1 MFLASFAAAQALAAG
16 DPANPDWPC
25 VQRKVP
31 SISASMIWSGP
42 EIRNEDRRWE
52 EQSDIADL
60 VRRISSRRLPLEEAF
75 AAIDSFAATLGID
88 RTERLTLL
96 FTGLLQTVNAERSEI
111 MQGIERYTRR
121 QRELAARIN
130 AERAELDALRA
141 RENPGGQETAKI
153 QDLQKAFEWDTRV
166 FRERQESLSYVC
178 ESPVL
183 LEQRLFSLAR
193 HVESLLE

>member
-1 MFLASFAAAQALAAG
+1 MFLASFGVAQGLAAS

-31 SISASMIWSGP
+31 SISAGAVWGGP
-42 EIRNEDRRWE
+42 EIRNEDRSWE
-52 EQSDIADL
+52 EQPDIADL
-60 VRRISSRRLPLEEAF
+60 VRRISSRRMPLEEAF
-75 AAIDSFAATLGID
+75 AAIDSFATASGAD
-88 RTERLTLL
+88 RNGRLTLL
-96 FTGLLQTVNAERSEI
+96 FTGMLQTVNAERLEL

-121 QRELAARIN
+121 QRELAAKIN

-141 RENPGGQETAKI
+141 REDPGGHETAKI

-166 FRERQESLSYVC
+166 FRERQESLAFVC

-183 LEQRLFSLAR
+183 LEQRLFALAR

>member
-1 MFLASFAAAQALAAG
+1 LFGAAQASAAG

-25 VQRKVP
+25 VQRKVS
-31 SISASMIWSGP
+31 SITAGMVWGGP

-52 EQSDIADL
+52 EQPDIADL
-60 VRRISSRRLPLEEAF
+60 VRRISSRRMPLEEAS
-75 AAIDSFAATLGID
+75 AAIDSFAATLGTD
-88 RTERLTLL
+88 RNDKLTLL
-96 FTGLLQTVNAERSEI
+96 FAGLLQRVNAERSEL

-121 QRELAARIN
+121 QRELAAKIN
-130 AERAELDALRA
+130 AERAELDTLNA
-141 RENPGGQETAKI
+141 RRNPREEQNAKI
-153 QDLQKAFEWDTRV
+153 QDLEKAFQWDTRM

-183 LEQRLFSLAR
+183 LEQRLFALAR